1 MLLGYFTVHGGGGV
15 GTHHSKRL
23 STPRLAVC
31 EYGGVGA
38 AEDTAHLRKKE
49 GRKKEGRR
57 RNEGRKKEEEG
68 RKRLRCQVS
77 AVDTVK
83 KCIP

>member
-1 MLLGYFTVHGGGGV
+1 MLIGYFTIHGGGGV

-49 GRKKEGRR
+49 GRKKE
-57 RNEGRKKEEEG
+57 E
-68 RKRLRCQVS
+68 
-77 AVDTVK
+77 
-83 KCIP
+83 